1 MNSPCAK
8 VLAAGQ
14 NACTAQKRRGPE
26 GPLGGSPATVLPIR
40 TIDSNGPLRKERTS
54 DGKSFL
60 FGFRRPPAGFHPI
73 PTAPVRRRRTG
84 AVLLC
89 NLFPHFR
96 KEKKS
101 GLRFAIFRQLSRKPN
116 SLSGFALWK
125 TLWKLW
131 ITPGMQSY
139 RRSYGNHF
147 TACVPRIFRSF
158 TRVLHR
164 KILRPSPA
172 LYRAYRKAA
181 RPRKELPPSAA
192 APLSLITA

>member
-8 VLAAGQ
+8 VLGQRPKTLVRRKSAA
-14 NACTAQKRRGPE
+14 AQKGRWAVLLQRYCQSELSILTVPCEKKGLPI
-26 GPLGGSPATVLPIR
+26 GSPFFF
-40 TIDSNGPLRKERTS
+40 S
-54 DGKSFL
+54 
-60 FGFRRPPAGFHPI
+60 FRRLPAGLRPI

-84 AVLLC
+84 ALLLC

-139 RRSYGNHF
+139 QRSYGNHF
-147 TACVPRIFRSF
+147 TSCVPRIFRSF
-158 TRVLHR
+158 TRVLHWE
-164 KILRPSPA
+164 ILRPSPA
-172 LYRAYRKAA
+172 LYKTYRKAA
-181 RPRKELPPSAA
+181 RPRRELSPPW
-192 APLSLITA
+192 PHRCL